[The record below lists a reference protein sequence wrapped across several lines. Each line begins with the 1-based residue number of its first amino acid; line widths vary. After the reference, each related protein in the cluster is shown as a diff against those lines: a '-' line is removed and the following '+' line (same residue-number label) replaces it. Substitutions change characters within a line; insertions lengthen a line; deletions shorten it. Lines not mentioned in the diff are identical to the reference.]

1 MRIVVDALPMHG
13 SSGSPFS
20 CLSVCMF
27 TNRAPLHSPADLLP
41 VWTGAQGTGLISVLH
56 ALLMRAFAVRK
67 EL

>member
-13 SSGSPFS
+13 SSGSPF
-20 CLSVCMF
+20 F